1 MGRVEFRVVCPF
13 RLELILA
20 ALLLRRRER
29 RRRLFQDLPIS
40 RLKVRATLHFL
51 ETLQQTLTG
60 PSGSSSFSGISWIV
74 AFLNVMIGKGSLDS
88 KEDFFCGEAET
99 TALLPSSGL
108 PSPPVPS
115 NNLIGSNYFL
125 MRAPWQMTRLSYTT
139 VFPQH
144 VLPRLQLITRA
155 PELQRSRSQF
165 YSSPP
170 AKELRGKSACV

>member
-1 MGRVEFRVVCPF
+1 LCAQLSGLSR
-13 RLELILA
+13 ILA

-29 RRRLFQDLPIS
+29 RRGLFQDLPIS
-40 RLKVRATLHFL
+40 SLKVRATLHFP

-88 KEDFFCGEAET
+88 KEDFSGEAET

-115 NNLIGSNYFL
+115 NNLIYACPLADDDIELHDRISSA
-125 MRAPWQMTRLSYTT
+125 RAP
-139 VFPQH
+139 
-144 VLPRLQLITRA
+144 RA
-155 PELQRSRSQF
+155 AD
-165 YSSPP
+165 YSSPRAAAQP
-170 AKELRGKSACV
+170 KSILQLSTGKRTPMKKCACLARI

>member
-1 MGRVEFRVVCPF
+1 MCAHLGLSR
-13 RLELILA
+13 ILA

-29 RRRLFQDLPIS
+29 RRGLFQDLPIS

-115 NNLIGSNYFL
+115 NNLIYACPLADDDIELHDRISA
-125 MRAPWQMTRLSYTT
+125 RA
-139 VFPQH
+139 
-144 VLPRLQLITRA
+144 A
-155 PELQRSRSQF
+155 PPAAD
-165 YSSPP
+165 YSSPRAAAQP
-170 AKELRGKSACV
+170 KSILQLSTGKRTPRKKCACLARI

>member
-1 MGRVEFRVVCPF
+1 
-13 RLELILA
+13 
-20 ALLLRRRER
+20 
-29 RRRLFQDLPIS
+29 
-40 RLKVRATLHFL
+40 
-51 ETLQQTLTG
+51 
-60 PSGSSSFSGISWIV
+60 
-74 AFLNVMIGKGSLDS
+74 MIGKGSLNS
-88 KEDFFCGEAET
+88 KEDLSGEAET
-99 TALLPSSGL
+99 TALLLPSGS
-108 PSPPVPS
+108 PSPPIAS
-115 NNLIGSNYFL
+115 NNLIGSNDFL

>member
-1 MGRVEFRVVCPF
+1 MCAHLGLSR
-13 RLELILA
+13 ILA

-29 RRRLFQDLPIS
+29 RRGLFQDLPIS
-40 RLKVRATLHFL
+40 SLKVRATLHFP

-74 AFLNVMIGKGSLDS
+74 AFLNVMIGKGSLNS
-88 KEDFFCGEAET
+88 KEDLSGEAET
-99 TALLPSSGL
+99 TALLLPSGS
-108 PSPPVPS
+108 PSPPIAS
-115 NNLIGSNYFL
+115 NNLIGSNDFL

-139 VFPQH
+139 VFPHH